1 MLDEWRV
8 YLQNYPVVVRL
19 FVLLLVCCIHRYVC
33 QPSISKIKVKQPN
46 KGDISGEYAQELKD
60 KHSLLGNL
68 NHIGYTDFWVV
79 KKSDLRGRKWFGLL
93 QYLLGLFGVLL
104 AFYVLFVDVDSQIV
118 LK

>member
-1 MLDEWRV
+1 MLDELRV
-8 YLQNYPVVVRL
+8 FLQNYPIAWRL
-19 FVLLLVCCIHRYVC
+19 LMWLAVCWLHRALC
-33 QPSISKIKVKQPN
+33 QPSIAKIQAKQPK
-46 KGDISGEYAQELKD
+46 KGDISAEYAQELKD
-60 KHSLLGNL
+60 KHSSLGNL